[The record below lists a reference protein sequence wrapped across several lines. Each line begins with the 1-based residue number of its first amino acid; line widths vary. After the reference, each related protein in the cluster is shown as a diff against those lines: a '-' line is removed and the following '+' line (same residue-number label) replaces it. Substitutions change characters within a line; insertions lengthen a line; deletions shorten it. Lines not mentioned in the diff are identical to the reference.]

1 MNFKRIKDTSQF
13 NEDFIKNYNGESDE
27 KYFLVVDIQ
36 NLEELHELHN
46 DLPFLPQ
53 RMKIAKV
60 RKLEA
65 NSLIKTE
72 YVIPIGNL
80 KQALNHRLG
89 LKTVQRV
96 IKIYRFASLKPYI
109 DFFVIIDFFKLM
121 NNAVF

>member
-80 KQALNHRLG
+80 NKH
-89 LKTVQRV
+89 
-96 IKIYRFASLKPYI
+96 
-109 DFFVIIDFFKLM
+109 
-121 NNAVF
+121 